1 MIDMF
6 ESRSV
11 MEMELADKKEELL
24 KVLDGR
30 RLQEL
35 KLDIEYLEGRLYVK
49 EESVDSLPLD

>member
-6 ESRSV
+6 SARSV